1 MLNFQGAVHQ
11 DSVLL
16 THAPPLGW
24 VSFPRKT
31 WVSFNYKSIEIDS
44 DIMVDL
50 KKQDEDYANMCQEL
64 GEMESRYP
72 FVLEVTE
79 GSGAISLTAEEH
91 EIVRRYMSR
100 MFEKETIERCQIYF
114 RGHTDGYAYLKKI
127 GAI

>member
-1 MLNFQGAVHQ
+1 MEKTDFYDLVERIK
-11 DSVLL
+11 DS
-16 THAPPLGW
+16 
-24 VSFPRKT
+24 FM
-31 WVSFNYKSIEIDS
+31 EIDS

-50 KKQDEDYANMCQEL
+50 KKQDEDYANMCREL

-72 FVLEVTE
+72 FILEVTE
-79 GSGAISLTAEEH
+79 GSGAISLTTEEH
-91 EIVRRYMSR
+91 EIVRQYMSR

>member
-1 MLNFQGAVHQ
+1 MYKAGNVLSERMIDLNKTDFCDLVERIK
-11 DSVLL
+11 DS
-16 THAPPLGW
+16 
-24 VSFPRKT
+24 FM
-31 WVSFNYKSIEIDS
+31 EIDS

-50 KKQDEDYANMCQEL
+50 KKQDIEYADMCQKL

-72 FVLEVTE
+72 FILEVTE

-91 EIVRRYMSR
+91 EIVRKYMSR

-127 GAI
+127 GVV

>member
-1 MLNFQGAVHQ
+1 MNSLEKTDFYDLVERIK
-11 DSVLL
+11 DS
-16 THAPPLGW
+16 
-24 VSFPRKT
+24 FM
-31 WVSFNYKSIEIDS
+31 EIDS

-72 FVLEVTE
+72 FILEVTE

-91 EIVRRYMSR
+91 EIVRQYMSR

>member
-1 MLNFQGAVHQ
+1 MNSLEKTDFYDLVERIKDNFM
-11 DSVLL
+11 
-16 THAPPLGW
+16 
-24 VSFPRKT
+24 
-31 WVSFNYKSIEIDS
+31 EIDS

-50 KKQDEDYANMCQEL
+50 KKQDEEYANMCQEM

-72 FVLEVTE
+72 FIL
-79 GSGAISLTAEEH
+79 
-91 EIVRRYMSR
+91 